1 MDTKTTQSDL
11 PVGGC
16 GRRDSKGRARAS
28 TRHCDP
34 GNVSTVLSTTHFFA
48 VVHTRTNYKNNDDES
63 RDDNFD
69 RGRTNTFD
77 VWADA
82 LGTGTRTPIDFTNG
96 KLDYL

>member
-16 GRRDSKGRARAS
+16 GRRDSKGRAGTRAG
-28 TRHCDP
+28 RRNP
-34 GNVSTVLSTTHFFA
+34 RNVSTILFASCFFYM
-48 VVHTRTNYKNNDDES
+48 VHARANHQNNADEFG
-63 RDDNFD
+63 DDNYD
-69 RGRTNTFD
+69 RGRANTFD